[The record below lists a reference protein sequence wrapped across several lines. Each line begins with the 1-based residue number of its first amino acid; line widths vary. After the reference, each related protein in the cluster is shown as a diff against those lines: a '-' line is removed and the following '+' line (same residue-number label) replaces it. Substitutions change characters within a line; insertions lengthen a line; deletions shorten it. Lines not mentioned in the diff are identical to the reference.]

1 MMEVILKHLK
11 TTFALSQTDRVWQL
25 PFFAA
30 MAVGVVL
37 FVGILCKRVDLA
49 LVAILGVNSFLY
61 VPNTPI
67 YHRMAVM
74 MCCSFGIITSF
85 TLGFLTH
92 FLPTH
97 LTSFCLPLIVG
108 MVSIVGSVLVRYY
121 DLGVPGYF
129 FFAMSCILGAFI
141 PYPASDFVFLVGVV
155 ALGAIVANI
164 MAFLYSLSVVYWFKN
179 KLPNTIPERG
189 HLGFDVIVVESIIIG
204 VSVGFAVFLG
214 NIMGLS
220 RSYWVAISCVAI
232 MQGATLDAVWLRQTQ
247 RIIGTFVGML
257 FAMWLVRIHFS
268 DIEFALVIMWL
279 MFMGEFCVV
288 RNYALA
294 MVFFTPFTVY
304 LAEIGHFVLSE
315 AEFAIQSRMLDVIIG
330 SVIGLFGGLMLYNSK
345 LRSFFRRI
353 AHNIFRIPK

>member
-1 MMEVILKHLK
+1 MIEAIFKHLK
-11 TTFALSQTDRVWQL
+11 TTFTFSQTDRVWQL

-30 MAVGVVL
+30 MAVGIVL
-37 FVGILCKRVDLA
+37 FVGILCDRVDLA

-67 YHRMAVM
+67 YHRMAVT

-85 TLGFLTH
+85 ALGFLAH

-97 LTSFCLPLIVG
+97 LTYICLPIIVG
-108 MVSIVGSVLVRYY
+108 MVSIISSVLVRYY
-121 DLGVPGYF
+121 DLGAPGYF
-129 FFAMSCILGAFI
+129 FFAMSCIIGAFI

-155 ALGAIVANI
+155 TLGTIVANI

-179 KLPNTIPERG
+179 KMPSMIHVRG
-189 HLGFDVIVVESIIIG
+189 NLGFEVIVVESIIIG
-204 VSVGFAVFLG
+204 ISVGVAVFLG
-214 NIMGLS
+214 HIMGLS

-232 MQGATLDAVWLRQTQ
+232 MQGATLKDVWLRQTQ

-257 FAMWLVRIHFS
+257 FAMWLVCIHFS
-268 DIEFALVIMWL
+268 EVEFTLVIMWL

-294 MVFFTPFTVY
+294 MVFFTPFTIY
-304 LAEIGHFVLSE
+304 LAEIGHFMLSE
-315 AEFAIQSRMLDVIIG
+315 AEIAIQARMLDVIIG
-330 SVIGLFGGLMLYNSK
+330 SVIGLFGGFMLYYTK
-345 LRSFFRRI
+345 FRVFFSRI
-353 AHNIFRIPK
+353 AHRIFRI